1 MVEFVVITDAG
12 GSKTIAQGVRLRD
25 AAEFAAQ
32 DGPCVPSTDLRG
44 ALDCISRIAATLAA
58 ASGSGTGNG
67 GCALALSSAGIDTR
81 DVRARFEA
89 ALRERFTQVRLASD
103 GEAALLGCFGDRAG
117 AVVSVGTGV
126 VAHARAADG
135 ATTALGGWGWPA
147 GDRGGGA
154 WLGRRAVEEFLDAT
168 DAGRNGSDPLFRSMA
183 VTLGDT
189 REEVFSWLAGAG
201 RRAYAEFAGLVAEA
215 ELAGSKCAAC
225 LLAEA
230 GERVGTLV
238 RALNEAGHGEVAI
251 TGGLAAALCPF
262 VVGRTLRVV
271 PDACLAGAR
280 RLAAPWLAPSGAF
293 AP

>member
-1 MVEFVVITDAG
+1 MVEFVVIADAG
-12 GSKTIAQGVRLRD
+12 GSKTVAQGVRLHD

-58 ASGSGTGNG
+58 ASGSGGA
-67 GCALALSSAGIDTR
+67 CALALSSAGIDTH
-81 DVRARFEA
+81 DVRAHFEA
-89 ALRERFTQVRLASD
+89 ALRERFAQVRLVSD

-126 VAHARAADG
+126 VAHARSADG
-135 ATTALGGWGWPA
+135 TTAVLGGWGWPA

-154 WLGRRAVEEFLDAT
+154 WLGRRAVEEFLDAV
-168 DAGRNGSDPLFRSMA
+168 DAGRTGSDPLFRGLAAM
-183 VTLGDT
+183 LGDT

-201 RRAYAEFAGLVAEA
+201 RRAYAEFAGLVVEA
-215 ELAGSKCAAC
+215 ELAGSGRAAG

-230 GERVGTLV
+230 GKRVGTLV
-238 RALNEAGHGEVAI
+238 QVLNEAGHGEVAI
-251 TGGLAAALCPF
+251 TGGLAATLCPF
-262 VVGRTLRVV
+262 VAGTKLRVV

-280 RLAAPWLAPSGAF
+280 RLAAPWLAPSEAF
-293 AP
+293 AQ